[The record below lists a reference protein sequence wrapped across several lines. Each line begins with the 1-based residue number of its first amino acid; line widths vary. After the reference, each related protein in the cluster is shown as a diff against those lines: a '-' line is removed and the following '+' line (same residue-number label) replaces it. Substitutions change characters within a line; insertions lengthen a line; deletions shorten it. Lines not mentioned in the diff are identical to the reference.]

1 MSPSI
6 KPRWHVCH
14 AHDIN
19 QIVYTLFSGI
29 PTIGNA
35 ITACIERIVTFC
47 RVTGTFELMIEQS
60 VVYIYIYMHNVNHF
74 ENLYSSILLRIITG
88 NFVIIKFFVSL
99 DICIY
104 NHTHDI
110 FVNIY
115 HQCN

>member
-35 ITACIERIVTFC
+35 INSLHRTYCYVLSRNRNF
-47 RVTGTFELMIEQS
+47 RVDDRAICG
-60 VVYIYIYMHNVNHF
+60 IYIYMHNVNHF

-104 NHTHDI
+104 NHAHDI